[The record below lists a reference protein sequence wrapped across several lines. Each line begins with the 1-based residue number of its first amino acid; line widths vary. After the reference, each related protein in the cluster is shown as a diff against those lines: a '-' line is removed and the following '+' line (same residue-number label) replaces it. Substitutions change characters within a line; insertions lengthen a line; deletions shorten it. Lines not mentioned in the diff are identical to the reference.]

1 MIWTT
6 GHDRNC
12 VLWREGFH
20 GRQSGGE
27 SLYLKTT
34 EGGRGLTSFQE
45 VHVDTKTRVEC
56 YMAAVTNEWIRVAW
70 RNKSQQGQISL
81 KMEAEKAMRKVE
93 LTVLFDEGNVII
105 GTGSYTE
112 WKEAWKKLK
121 KILTE
126 GRKRNKQ
133 KV

>member
-1 MIWTT
+1 
-6 GHDRNC
+6 
-12 VLWREGFH
+12 
-20 GRQSGGE
+20 
-27 SLYLKTT
+27 
-34 EGGRGLTSFQE
+34 
-45 VHVDTKTRVEC
+45 
-56 YMAAVTNEWIRVAW
+56 MAAVTNEWIRVAW

-93 LTVLFDEGNVII
+93 LTVSFDERNVII

>member
-1 MIWTT
+1 
-6 GHDRNC
+6 
-12 VLWREGFH
+12 
-20 GRQSGGE
+20 
-27 SLYLKTT
+27 
-34 EGGRGLTSFQE
+34 
-45 VHVDTKTRVEC
+45 
-56 YMAAVTNEWIRVAW
+56 
-70 RNKSQQGQISL
+70 
-81 KMEAEKAMRKVE
+81 MRKVE